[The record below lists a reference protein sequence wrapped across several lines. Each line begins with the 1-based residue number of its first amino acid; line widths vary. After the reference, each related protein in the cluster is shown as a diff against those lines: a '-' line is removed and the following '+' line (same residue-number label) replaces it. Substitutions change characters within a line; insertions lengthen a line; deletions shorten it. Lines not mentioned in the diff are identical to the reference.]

1 MKVTRIDDARP
12 YEAPGHFDM
21 LGLRLQGK
29 EASPS
34 EVLTLGLSHFLPGGG
49 ASESASALERIYIV
63 VEGEMTVTVAGEE
76 VVLAALDSVLIL
88 AGEPRALVNRTNRPA
103 AMLVVMPTA

>member
-1 MKVTRIDDARP
+1 MKVTRISDARP

-21 LGLRLQGK
+21 VGLRLQGN

-49 ASESASALERIYIV
+49 ASESASKLERIYIV
-63 VEGEMTVTVAGEE
+63 VEGEMTVTVADEE
-76 VVLAALDSVLIL
+76 VVLAALDSVLIP
-88 AGEPRALVNRTNRPA
+88 AGETRAIQNRTNLPA
-103 AMLVVMPTA
+103 AMLVVMPAA